1 MTVIRNVQAE
11 LSRFRLRVLVAS
23 VVVVV
28 CFGLVGARLFY
39 LQVIRH
45 DDLLAQAEN
54 NRTAIVP
61 IVPNRGLILDRNG
74 IVLASNYSAYTLEV
88 TPSKVAN
95 LEQTIDALSQVLD
108 ISARDRKRFKKLRE
122 EGKSFESLPLRSRL
136 SDSEVARFAAQ
147 RYRFPGVDIKAR

>member
-23 VVVVV
+23 VAVVIG
-28 CFGLVGARLFY
+28 FALVAVRLGY

-45 DDLLAQAEN
+45 EDLRAQAEN

-74 IVLASNYSAYTLEV
+74 SVLATN
-88 TPSKVAN
+88 
-95 LEQTIDALSQVLD
+95 
-108 ISARDRKRFKKLRE
+108 
-122 EGKSFESLPLRSRL
+122 
-136 SDSEVARFAAQ
+136 
-147 RYRFPGVDIKAR
+147 